1 MTILA
6 VVDTILLLVAIV
18 YIVALLRS
26 HADILR
32 RLAVLEEARGGDRG
46 GAGGRGTGAG
56 APPPVTI
63 SDGSTP
69 TTAVPITGTTPAGDA
84 VALSFGPG
92 SPPTLL
98 AFLTSGCSSCAPLW
112 AGLRDAGEAEALAD
126 RVVVV
131 SHDSTRESPTR
142 IQRLAPSGVEL
153 VMSSSAWEAYAVPA
167 SPHFVLT
174 DGEGGIR
181 GRGSA
186 LSWSQ
191 LVTMIDDARA
201 DALAAAGAAGAETT
215 AGRAERS
222 ARTLATAGIGPGHP
236 SLYPGSA
243 GSLYPPDDA
252 SRG

>member
-6 VVDTILLLVAIV
+6 IVDTVLLLLAIV

-32 RLAVLEEARGGDRG
+32 RLSVLEEARGS
-46 GAGGRGTGAG
+46 AQTVAG
-56 APPPVTI
+56 AA
-63 SDGSTP
+63 P
-69 TTAVPITGTTPAGDA
+69 TTAAPMTAASTSAAPATAAPISGTTPAGDA
-84 VALSFGPG
+84 VALSFGAG

-98 AFLTSGCSSCAPLW
+98 AFLTSGCASCAPLW
-112 AGLRDAGEAEALAD
+112 AGLRDAGDADLLAD

-131 SHDSTRESPTR
+131 THDPSRESPTR
-142 IQRLAPSGVEL
+142 IQRLAPSGAEL

-174 DGEGGIR
+174 DGTGGIR

-191 LVTMIDDARA
+191 LVTMIEDAQA
-201 DALAAAGAAGAETT
+201 DVVAAAGAAGAETT
-215 AGRAERS
+215 AARAQRS
-222 ARTLATAGIGPGHP
+222 ARTLTSAGIGPGHP

-243 GSLYPPDDA
+243 GSLYEDDDG
-252 SRG
+252 SRR